1 MLRQMSGFRST
12 RRALRATIVAIAVLV
27 LVPAWMARVTY
38 LYSCPGSS
46 EVRKTTCCK
55 AAAKRQADPIA
66 KPACCDVDAIDLG
79 APRTPASGHDTA
91 AVAPPDVVAI
101 AIARPEPRAPHA
113 PAARPTHQ
121 ATGPPPYLRNLT
133 LLL

>member
-38 LYSCPGSS
+38 LYSCPSS
-46 EVRKTTCCK
+46 GQVKKTTCCK
-55 AAAKRQADPIA
+55 AAERQADPIA
-66 KPACCDVDAIDLG
+66 EPACCEIDEVDLG
-79 APRTPASGHDTA
+79 APRTPASSHDTA
-91 AVAPPDVVAI
+91 AVAPPDVAVVAVR
-101 AIARPEPRAPHA
+101 APAPRAPRA